1 MESEL
6 LIATNGF
13 KGTWFAIEY
22 GAWLAEIMHMRIALL
37 GVTENL
43 SPAAIDDHHPLE
55 DVFERAVALY
65 TEKQLD
71 YTLEVRNGEAEDV
84 IPEKANSGN
93 YITVVSR
100 LGRPPFKRWIS
111 GRSIRP
117 LMEQV
122 QGPILYVPEMRLP
135 LKKILIS
142 AGGLGYEEAA
152 ENLALQV
159 ATANQADVTIL
170 HVVPPT
176 DLDYPTTRG
185 VRGHT
190 KDLAQTNTLPG
201 RSLRHA
207 LEIAQQ
213 AGLNAKAIAR
223 QGIVVEEILT
233 ELKEGNYDMICM
245 GSSYS
250 AQTLRHY
257 YAPHVTGEVAEA
269 AHCPVLTARYRR
281 EPFSADKML

>member
-6 LIATNGF
+6 LITTNGF

-22 GAWLAEIMHMRIALL
+22 GAWLAEVMRMKILLL
-37 GVTENL
+37 GVTEQLN
-43 SPAAIDDHHPLE
+43 PAAIDDHHPLE
-55 DVFERAVALY
+55 DVFERAVALFN
-65 TEKQLD
+65 EKGLN
-71 YTLEVRNGEAEDV
+71 YRLEIRNGEAENV
-84 IPEKANSGN
+84 IPETSNSGN

-100 LGRPPFKRWIS
+100 LGRPQLRRLIT

-117 LMEQV
+117 LMEKIK
-122 QGPILYVPEMRLP
+122 GPILYVPELRLP

-170 HVVPPT
+170 HVVPLT
-176 DLDYPTTRG
+176 ELDYPATRG

-190 KDLAQTNTLPG
+190 DDLAQTNTLPG

-207 LEIAQQ
+207 LEIAQK

-223 QGIVVEEILT
+223 QGIVVEEILA
-233 ELKEGNYDMICM
+233 ELKEGNYDMVCM

-250 AQTLRHY
+250 ATTLRQY
-257 YAPHVTGEVAEA
+257 YSPHVTAEVAEA
-269 AHCPVLTARYRR
+269 AHCPVLTARYLR
-281 EPFSADKML
+281 E

>member
-1 MESEL
+1 MDSEL

-22 GAWLAEIMHMRIALL
+22 GAWLAEIMRLKITLL
-37 GVTENL
+37 GVTEILN
-43 SPAAIDDHHPLE
+43 PAAIDDHHPLE
-55 DVFERAVALY
+55 DVFERAVSLFK
-65 TEKQLD
+65 EKELPYSLD
-71 YTLEVRNGEAEDV
+71 VRNGDAEQI
-84 IPEKANSGN
+84 IPEKANSEN
-93 YITVVSR
+93 YITVLSR
-100 LGRPPFKRWIS
+100 LGRTQIRRMIV

-117 LMEQV
+117 LMERI
-122 QGPILYVPEMRLP
+122 QGPILYVPEIRLP

-142 AGGLGYEEAA
+142 AGGLGYEAAA

-159 ATANQADVTIL
+159 ASANQADVTIL

-190 KDLAQTNTLPG
+190 KDLAETNTLPG

-207 LEIAQQ
+207 LEIAQN
-213 AGLNAKAIAR
+213 AGLNARAIAR
-223 QGIVVEEILT
+223 QGIIVEEILA
-233 ELKEGNYDMICM
+233 ELKEGNYDMVCM

-250 AQTLRHY
+250 GHALRQY
-257 YAPHVTGEVAEA
+257 YAPPVTAEVAESA
-269 AHCPVLTARYRR
+269 RCPVLTARYH
-281 EPFSADKML
+281 PH

>member
-65 TEKQLD
+65 KEKHLD

-117 LMEQV
+117 LMERV

-190 KDLAQTNTLPG
+190 EDLAQTNTLPG

-223 QGIVVEEILT
+223 QGIVIEEILT
-233 ELKEGNYDMICM
+233 ELKEGNYDMVCM

-250 AQTLRHY
+250 AHTLRHY
-257 YAPHVTGEVAEA
+257 YAPNVTGEVAEA

-281 EPFSADKML
+281 EPFSADKIL

>member
-13 KGTWFAIEY
+13 KGTWFAVEY
-22 GAWLAEIMHMRIALL
+22 GAWIAEILRMKILLL
-37 GVTENL
+37 GVTEKLN
-43 SPAAIDDHHPLE
+43 PAAIDDHHPLE
-55 DVFERAVALY
+55 DVFERAVALFK
-65 TEKQLD
+65 EKGLD
-71 YTLEVRNGEAEDV
+71 YSLEVRNGEAENV
-84 IPEKANSGN
+84 IPEKANSGS
-93 YITVVSR
+93 YLTVVSR
-100 LGRPPFKRWIS
+100 LGRTQFQRFLT

-117 LMEQV
+117 LMERIK
-122 QGPILYVPEMRLP
+122 GPILYVPEMRLP

-170 HVVPPT
+170 HVVPLT
-176 DLDYPTTRG
+176 DMDYPTTRG
-185 VRGHT
+185 VRGHM
-190 KDLAQTNTLPG
+190 KDLAETNTLPG

-207 LEIAQQ
+207 LEIAQK

-223 QGIVVEEILT
+223 QGIIVEEIIG
-233 ELKEGNYDMICM
+233 ELKYGNYDMVCM

-250 AQTLRHY
+250 GNTLRQY
-257 YAPHVTGEVAEA
+257 YLPQVTAEVAEA
-269 AHCPVLTARYRR
+269 AHCPVLTARSKR
-281 EPFSADKML
+281 A